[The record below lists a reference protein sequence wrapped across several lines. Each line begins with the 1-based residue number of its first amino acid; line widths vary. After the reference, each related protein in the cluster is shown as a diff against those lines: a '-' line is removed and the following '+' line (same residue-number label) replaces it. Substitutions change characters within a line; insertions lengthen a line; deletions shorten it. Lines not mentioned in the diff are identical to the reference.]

1 MHIGINNWDAKTYT
15 SELEKYKGTVWK
27 QEERNRHRE

>member
-15 SELEKYKGTVWK
+15 SELEKYKGRYSLNEYVPK
-27 QEERNRHRE
+27 VI